1 MSEDRFEVD
10 EYGLADP
17 VMVEE
22 QSRRLVRFARQAEA
36 IVSYLLARKVVILVE
51 ESDARARL
59 EARLIRC
66 LKNGV
71 FTDGWAGERLLGVLV
86 HCDAVDE
93 VYANL
98 SDAHRALEHRT

>member
-1 MSEDRFEVD
+1 MIDEVED
-10 EYGLADP
+10 
-17 VMVEE
+17 
-22 QSRRLVRFARQAEA
+22 QSRRLVRCARQAAA
-36 IVSYLLARKVVILVE
+36 IVSDLLARKVIVLKA

-71 FTDGWAGERLLGVLV
+71 FTDGWAAERLLGVLV

-93 VYANL
+93 VFGNL
-98 SDAHRALEHRT
+98 DDAHRALEHRT